1 MKFTD
6 ILLLLLV
13 GLLAVLPV
21 VLLGIAASDHKQS
34 DCGREY
40 YELKGQPLPDL
51 VDVAVARGLCK

>member
-6 ILLLLLV
+6 LLLLIL
-13 GLLAVLPV
+13 V
-21 VLLGIAASDHKQS
+21 VLLVSLPVIIVGIAASGHKKT

-51 VDVAVARGLCK
+51 VDVAVAKGLCK